1 MSRQFHPHPGKR
13 CDAGAAARKAH
24 RSPHPSPPNLQ
35 VTRAGFDRLP
45 APRPPPRPSSSPPTT
60 AANSIPMRAAALA
73 SEAPHEHYEHSQ
85 VLVVMT
91 DNGISGLE
99 MCPPWAPALG
109 FAGATLA
116 LVFTC
121 VGSAYGTGKAAQGIS
136 AVGVSKP
143 EVRAQPHT
151 LTALRTRDTVSRVL
165 ACCCLVLSRRAVPR
179 LNEEPPCSPEPR
191 QARPSR
197 QPACYLPPLPASR
210 S

>member
-1 MSRQFHPHPGKR
+1 
-13 CDAGAAARKAH
+13 
-24 RSPHPSPPNLQ
+24 
-35 VTRAGFDRLP
+35 
-45 APRPPPRPSSSPPTT
+45 
-60 AANSIPMRAAALA
+60 MRAAALA

-151 LTALRTRDTVSRVL
+151 LTALRTRDTVSRVV
-165 ACCCLVLSRRAVPR
+165 ACCCLVLSRRAMPR
-179 LNEEPPCSPEPR
+179 VNEEPPCSPEPR

>member
-1 MSRQFHPHPGKR
+1 
-13 CDAGAAARKAH
+13 
-24 RSPHPSPPNLQ
+24 
-35 VTRAGFDRLP
+35 
-45 APRPPPRPSSSPPTT
+45 
-60 AANSIPMRAAALA
+60 
-73 SEAPHEHYEHSQ
+73 
-85 VLVVMT
+85 MT

-151 LTALRTRDTVSRVL
+151 LTALRTRDTVSRVV

-179 LNEEPPCSPEPR
+179 VNEEPPCSPEPR
-191 QARPSR
+191 EARPTR
-197 QPACYLPPLPASR
+197 QPACYLPPDRDEEHHPRRDGGRAGDLRPDHCR
-210 S
+210 DHLHKG

>member
-1 MSRQFHPHPGKR
+1 
-13 CDAGAAARKAH
+13 
-24 RSPHPSPPNLQ
+24 
-35 VTRAGFDRLP
+35 
-45 APRPPPRPSSSPPTT
+45 
-60 AANSIPMRAAALA
+60 
-73 SEAPHEHYEHSQ
+73 
-85 VLVVMT
+85 MT

-151 LTALRTRDTVSRVL
+151 LTALRTRDTVSRVV

-179 LNEEPPCSPEPR
+179 LNEEPPSSLLPGASASE
-191 QARPSR
+191 ARPA
-197 QPACYLPPLPASR
+197 ACLLPASR

>member
-1 MSRQFHPHPGKR
+1 
-13 CDAGAAARKAH
+13 
-24 RSPHPSPPNLQ
+24 
-35 VTRAGFDRLP
+35 
-45 APRPPPRPSSSPPTT
+45 
-60 AANSIPMRAAALA
+60 
-73 SEAPHEHYEHSQ
+73 
-85 VLVVMT
+85 MT

-143 EVRAQPHT
+143 EVRAQPHA

-179 LNEEPPCSPEPR
+179 LNEEPPPSSLLRGASASE
-191 QARPSR
+191 ARPA
-197 QPACYLPPLPASR
+197 ACLLPASR